1 MLGAAIA
8 AKRGDHLAV
17 TVVHDL
23 LPRGGKVAL
32 TILATA
38 LGCVLLAAAAWFTAE
53 LVANQMATGVL
64 SYALQ
69 IPAWYYT
76 AAVPAA
82 FLLVMA
88 RFVQQAARAVRD
100 LRSED
105 APGGGHG

>member
-1 MLGAAIA
+1 
-8 AKRGDHLAV
+8 
-17 TVVHDL
+17 
-23 LPRGGKVAL
+23 
-32 TILATA
+32 
-38 LGCVLLAAAAWFTAE
+38 
-53 LVANQMATGVL
+53 MATGVL

-76 AAVPAA
+76 VAVPAA

-100 LRSED
+100 LRSEG